1 MLHAQYNAAL
11 NVKRFQ
17 IAVVERFVMSR
28 PETSSS
34 SDTKM
39 PIDLSVGE
47 TKIADP
53 SADAGVTLDAVPDQS
68 NTNDQRVDDVSGGT
82 IIEDPSA
89 ASAVQVHSRGVIEPA
104 GDRKSSHTI
113 DEQAVTLI
121 QPDQK
126 VLDASQDASRADH
139 EIPSIMATMVE
150 QARAAQEVQSGV
162 TVSALPINVPSRSAA
177 EKQSFDGDTRV
188 GGIRPSPPKREGM
201 SSGADRYLLLDN
213 FAHGGLG
220 NIWKAEDKAI
230 RREVAFKELLPK
242 ALRNKA
248 VVERFI
254 EEAQITGQLEHPGIV
269 PIYDIGYQENGAPFY
284 SMKLVRGSNLE
295 KAIESMHALTRNS
308 SERNLAFT
316 RLLRQFISVCQAV
329 GFAHE
334 KGVLHRDLKPL
345 NIMIGEFG
353 ETLVLDWG
361 LAKLV
366 DIIGEQTISSDRADV
381 NAPDDDVLASDA
393 TADRETVIAPGPEH
407 QTGETLVESAV
418 TGTNATGPAV
428 TSRAVPTGSVQ
439 NSQPAGS
446 IAAKSQTANKT
457 SATLPGSHK
466 TQNSSTV
473 AGTGQR
479 QVSADARS
487 AGSETLM
494 GQVMGTPAYMPPEQ
508 AQGLINELDA
518 RSDIYSL
525 GGILYKILTNLQPVG
540 RGKIVE
546 VMQAVIAGKVKPP
559 RTIDATIPMPLEAIC
574 LKALSKVKT
583 DRYSKALDLASDVE
597 AFLADEPVSVYAEPW
612 TDRAWRWIKRHR
624 TFVFSSS
631 AATVVL
637 FVSISGWSWIEGAR
651 IERLRGAA
659 ASKTADAR
667 IAIEAADFTK
677 ANSLLTVALGQVQ
690 AESKL
695 ASVRANI
702 QNQIDDVARLQQAAE
717 HERVAVVRL
726 KAEQRLD
733 EAQQE
738 INENQDFPQ
747 AKVLLTE
754 IVAVIA
760 SESKLTDLRQRAQS
774 QLDLV
779 NRALT
784 QRSAVAAAQA
794 QLGRFDTAVEQT
806 RVFGGNLS
814 GEDSIDDLREARKH
828 GLGALD
834 LFEFDV
840 DHPDQLDARLKLLG
854 EPATVKW
861 RTGVFEL
868 LVTIAQAEINLA
880 MKDKADD
887 VRVAAERSLQ
897 YVDRAERLGLT
908 SQPAMMLRAEL
919 HNLLGQDDQA
929 KLASAKAET
938 IAPQSR
944 LDHFLLGERSRL
956 SRKYDEAVSH
966 FQNALRVDP
975 DDFWSLNMI
984 GLCHYQAGR
993 PAAASAGYTAS
1004 ISRRPELIWPYIVRG
1019 LVFGDL
1025 KQFDNSQRDFDKA
1038 LTLDPRSYHV
1048 FLNRGVV
1055 AVMQKKFA
1063 AAQSDF
1069 ERAAQLKPDQAA
1081 PYINIA
1087 EVGLQ
1092 QGAEFAA
1099 SNDAATNLRASA
1111 EYEKAL
1117 VALTKA
1123 TEISPQQATIYFFRG
1138 RIQVALNA
1146 EAAALADFERATKLE
1161 PSPRRR
1167 ARCSREIGRIHQR
1180 ANRLAPALLAYDN
1193 SLEEDSSDDI
1203 VLRLRAETLLAL
1215 GRHQDAVRDF
1225 TAYLEKVGPVGD
1237 VYRARGLANASLKR
1251 YREAINDYT
1260 MSLQYEPSPNM
1271 LTRRGWAYLL
1281 NATNLAKED
1290 FADAIQQNPQDPD
1303 PYQGLANALV
1313 TLGDYSGAVTQLEKS
1328 EPLALR
1334 TAAQIGPRAWPL
1346 LFNPATIY
1354 AQAVAKVRDDAKRTT
1369 AERDELAT
1377 KFTVEAV
1384 KLLTAAHKLAGQ
1396 KSQAIFAENL
1406 RTDTALDP
1414 IRQRTEFLEALQT
1427 LDPESAK

>member
-1 MLHAQYNAAL
+1 MP
-11 NVKRFQ
+11 R
-17 IAVVERFVMSR
+17 S
-28 PETSSS
+28 ETPSSS
-34 SDTKM
+34 ETEM
-39 PIDLSVGE
+39 PIAPSGDE
-47 TKIADP
+47 TKIAEP
-53 SADAGVTLDAVPDQS
+53 LADAGITLDAVPDQPRS
-68 NTNDQRVDDVSGGT
+68 DQQNVDHADGGT
-82 IIEDPSA
+82 ILEDSIAAPSIA
-89 ASAVQVHSRGVIEPA
+89 ASAVQVHSHGVIAPVGEHD
-104 GDRKSSHTI
+104 GQHMI
-113 DEQAVTLI
+113 DEQAETLI
-121 QPDQK
+121 QPNQP
-126 VLDASQDASRADH
+126 VLDPSQDASRAEH
-139 EIPSIMATMVE
+139 EVPSIMATMVE
-150 QARAAQEVQSGV
+150 QARAAQEVRSGA
-162 TVSALPINVPSRSAA
+162 TVSASPFNVAVAQRSTAS
-177 EKQSFDGDTRV
+177 KQSYDNETRV
-188 GGIRPSPPKREGM
+188 GGAKPASPKREGM
-201 SSGADRYLLLDN
+201 TSGADRYQLLDN

-248 VVERFI
+248 VVERFV

-295 KAIESMHALTRNS
+295 KAIESMHAVPRNS

-366 DIIGEQTISSDRADV
+366 DIVGEQTISSNRSDV
-381 NAPDDDVLASDA
+381 NAPDDDILASDA

-407 QTGETLVESAV
+407 REGETLVESAA
-418 TGTNATGPAV
+418 TGNGATGASPKTSQSGTLDAKSASVSAPASAAASVGKTNA
-428 TSRAVPTGSVQ
+428 S
-439 NSQPAGS
+439 
-446 IAAKSQTANKT
+446 
-457 SATLPGSHK
+457 LPGSNK
-466 TQNSSTV
+466 TQSPSTV

-479 QVSADARS
+479 LVSADARS

-540 RGKIVE
+540 RGKIAE
-546 VMQAVIAGKVKPP
+546 VMKAVIAGQVKPP
-559 RTIDATIPMPLEAIC
+559 RTIDATIPKSLEAIC

-583 DRYSKALDLASDVE
+583 DRYLKALDLAADVE

-631 AATVVL
+631 AAAVML
-637 FVSISGWSWIEGAR
+637 FVSLTGWSWIEGAR
-651 IERLRGAA
+651 IERLRSAVA
-659 ASKTADAR
+659 LKTADAR
-667 IAIEAADFTK
+667 TAIEASDFTK
-677 ANSLLTVALGQVQ
+677 ANSLLTEAFGQVQ

-695 ASVRANI
+695 ASVRTDI
-702 QNQIDDVARLQQAAE
+702 QNQINDVARLQQAAE
-717 HERVAVVRL
+717 HERIAVVRL
-726 KAEQRLD
+726 KVEQGLD
-733 EAQQE
+733 EAQQA
-738 INENQDFPQ
+738 INDRQDFTQ

-754 IVAVIA
+754 VVTALA
-760 SESKLTDLRQRAQS
+760 SETSLTELRQRAAS
-774 QLDLV
+774 QLEVV
-779 NRALT
+779 NRALK
-784 QRSAVAAAQA
+784 QQSAVAAAQA
-794 QLGRFDTAVEQT
+794 QFAKFAAAVEQT

-814 GEDSIDDLREARKH
+814 GEDSIDDLREAKKH
-828 GLGALD
+828 GLSALD
-834 LFEFDV
+834 LFEFD
-840 DHPDQLDARLKLLG
+840 PEQPEKLDARLKLLG
-854 EPATVKW
+854 DDATSKW

-868 LVTIAQAEINLA
+868 LITIAQAEINLA
-880 MKDKADD
+880 LKDNADD
-887 VRVAAERSLQ
+887 VRTAAERSLQ
-897 YVDRAERLGLT
+897 YVAHAERLGLA
-908 SQPAMMLRAEL
+908 SRPALMLRAEL

-938 IAPQSR
+938 VAPQTR

-956 SRKYDEAVSH
+956 QRKFDEALSH

-1025 KQFDNSQRDFDKA
+1025 KQFDNAHRDFEKA
-1038 LTLDPRSYHV
+1038 LSLDPQSYHV

-1055 AVMQKKFA
+1055 AVMQKNFA
-1063 AAQSDF
+1063 AAQADF
-1069 ERAAQLKPDQAA
+1069 ERAAQIKPDQAA
-1081 PYINIA
+1081 PYINMA

-1092 QGAEFAA
+1092 QGTEFAA
-1099 SNDAATNLRASA
+1099 SKDAATNLRAA
-1111 EYEKAL
+1111 GEYQKAL

-1123 TEISPQQATIYFFRG
+1123 VEISPQQATIYFFRG
-1138 RIQVALNA
+1138 RIQVAANA
-1146 EAAALADFERATKLE
+1146 EAAALSDFERAMKLE
-1161 PSPRRR
+1161 SNPRRR
-1167 ARCSREIGRIHQR
+1167 ARCLREIGLIHQR
-1180 ANRLAPALLAYDN
+1180 ANRLAQALTAYDK
-1193 SLEEDSSDDI
+1193 SRDEDESDDV
-1203 VLRLRAETLLAL
+1203 VLRLRAETLFAM
-1215 GRHQDAVRDF
+1215 GRPADAARDF
-1225 TAYLEKVGPVGD
+1225 TAFLDKVGPVGD

-1290 FADAIQQNPQDPD
+1290 FEEAIQQNPQDPD

-1313 TLGDYSGAVTQLEKS
+1313 TLGDYSGAVNQLEKS
-1328 EPLALR
+1328 APIAQKA
-1334 TAAQIGPRAWPL
+1334 AAQIGPRAWPL
-1346 LFNPATIY
+1346 LFNPATTY
-1354 AQAVAKVRDDAKRTT
+1354 AQAVAKVRDDAKRTV
-1369 AERDELAT
+1369 AEREELAT
-1377 KFTVEAV
+1377 KFTTDAV
-1384 KLLTAAHKLAGQ
+1384 KLLTSAHRLAGPKNQ
-1396 KSQAIFAENL
+1396 PIFAENL

-1414 IRQRTEFLEALQT
+1414 IRQRIEFVEALKM
-1427 LDPESAK
+1427 LDPDSAK

>member
-1 MLHAQYNAAL
+1 MP
-11 NVKRFQ
+11 RS
-17 IAVVERFVMSR
+17 EMPSS
-28 PETSSS
+28 ETE
-34 SDTKM
+34 M
-39 PIDLSVGE
+39 PIAPSGDE
-47 TKIADP
+47 TKIAEP
-53 SADAGVTLDAVPDQS
+53 IADAGMTLDAVPDQPES
-68 NTNDQRVDDVSGGT
+68 IQAHVIEAADGT
-82 IIEDPSA
+82 IIEDEATAPSLV
-89 ASAVQVHSRGVIEPA
+89 ASAVQVHSHGVIRPVGEQSAP
-104 GDRKSSHTI
+104 HTI
-113 DEQAVTLI
+113 DVQAETLI
-121 QPDQK
+121 QENQP
-126 VLDASQDASRADH
+126 VLDPSEDASRADH
-139 EIPSIMATMVE
+139 EVPSIMATMVE
-150 QARAAQEVQSGV
+150 QARAAQEARSGG
-162 TVSALPINVPSRSAA
+162 TVSAMPFNAAFAQRSTAS
-177 EKQSFDGDTRV
+177 KQSYDNETRV
-188 GGIRPSPPKREGM
+188 GGAKPAAPKREGTT
-201 SSGADRYLLLDN
+201 SGADRYQLIDN

-295 KAIESMHALTRNS
+295 KAIEAMHSLPRNS

-345 NIMIGEFG
+345 NIMVGEFG

-366 DIIGEQTISSDRADV
+366 DVVGEQTISSNRSDV
-381 NAPDDDVLASDA
+381 NAPDDDILASDA
-393 TADRETVIAPGPEH
+393 TADRETVIAPGPEPRE
-407 QTGETLVESAV
+407 GETLVESAATGSAATGSSPKISS
-418 TGTNATGPAV
+418 TGTLD
-428 TSRAVPTGSVQ
+428 
-439 NSQPAGS
+439 
-446 IAAKSQTANKT
+446 AKSANLSAAVSAAT
-457 SATLPGSHK
+457 SGGKANASLPGSNR
-466 TQNSSTV
+466 TQSPSTV

-479 QVSADARS
+479 LVSSDARS
-487 AGSETLM
+487 AGSETMM

-508 AQGLINELDA
+508 AQGLINELDP

-540 RGKIVE
+540 RGKVAE
-546 VMQAVIAGKVKPP
+546 VMKAVIAGQVKPP
-559 RTIDATIPMPLEAIC
+559 RTIDATIPKALEAIC

-583 DRYSKALDLASDVE
+583 DRYSKALDLAADVE
-597 AFLADEPVSVYAEPW
+597 AYLADEPVSVYAEPW

-624 TFVFSSS
+624 TFVFSSG
-631 AATVVL
+631 AAAVML
-637 FVSISGWSWIEGAR
+637 FVSLTGWSWIEGAR
-651 IERLRGAA
+651 IERLRSAV

-667 IAIEAADFTK
+667 SAIEASDFAK
-677 ANSLLTVALGQVQ
+677 ANSLLTEAIGQVQ
-690 AESKL
+690 AEPKL
-695 ASVRANI
+695 ASVRADI
-702 QNQIDDVARLQQAAE
+702 QNQINDVARMQQAAE
-717 HERVAVVRL
+717 HERIAVVRL
-726 KAEQRLD
+726 KVEQSLD
-733 EAQQE
+733 EAQQA
-738 INENQDFPQ
+738 INDKQDFTQ

-754 IVAVIA
+754 VVTALA
-760 SESKLTDLRQRAQS
+760 SESALKELRQRALS
-774 QLDLV
+774 QLEVV

-784 QRSAVAAAQA
+784 RQLEVAIAQT
-794 QLGRFDTAVEQT
+794 QLAKFVAAVEQT

-828 GLGALD
+828 GLSALD
-834 LFEFDV
+834 LFEFDAEQ
-840 DHPDQLDARLKLLG
+840 PDKLDARLKLLG
-854 EPATVKW
+854 DDATQKW

-880 MKDKADD
+880 VKDKVDD
-887 VRVAAERSLQ
+887 VHAAAERSLQ
-897 YVDRAERLGLT
+897 FVNRAEQLGLV
-908 SQPAMMLRAEL
+908 SQPALMLRAEL

-938 IAPQSR
+938 VAPHSR

-956 SRKYDEAVSH
+956 QRKFDEALSH

-1025 KQFDNSQRDFDKA
+1025 KQFDNAQHDFEKA
-1038 LTLDPRSYHV
+1038 LTLDPQSYHV

-1055 AVMQKKFA
+1055 AVMQKKFSEA
-1063 AAQSDF
+1063 RADF

-1081 PYINIA
+1081 PYINLA

-1092 QGAEFAA
+1092 QGIEYAA
-1099 SNDAATNLRASA
+1099 SQDAATNLRAAA

-1123 TEISPQQATIYFFRG
+1123 VEISPQQATIYFFRG
-1138 RIQVALNA
+1138 RIQVTLNA
-1146 EAAALADFERATKLE
+1146 AAAALADFDRAAKLE
-1161 PSPRRR
+1161 PSPLRR
-1167 ARCSREIGRIHQR
+1167 ARCFREIGLIHQR
-1180 ANRLAPALLAYDN
+1180 ANQLAQALAAYDK
-1193 SLEEDSSDDI
+1193 SLEEDTSDNT
-1203 VLRLRAETLLAL
+1203 VLRLRAEALLSL
-1215 GRHQDAVRDF
+1215 GRHADAVRDF
-1225 TAYLEKVGPVGD
+1225 TAFLEKAGPVGD
-1237 VYRARGLANASLKR
+1237 VYRARGQAYALLNR

-1271 LTRRGWAYLL
+1271 IKRRGWAYLL
-1281 NATNLAKED
+1281 KANNLAKED
-1290 FADAIQQNPQDPD
+1290 FVEAIQQNPQDPD
-1303 PYQGLANALV
+1303 SHHGLAFALV
-1313 TLGDYSGAVTQLEKS
+1313 TLGDYASAIAQLEKC
-1328 EPLALR
+1328 EPLTQR
-1334 TAAQIGPRAWPL
+1334 VIAQVGSPAWPL
-1346 LFNPATIY
+1346 RFNPAATY
-1354 AQAVAKVRDDAKRTT
+1354 AQAAAKVRDDMRRTE
-1369 AERDELAT
+1369 AEQDELAT
-1377 KFTVEAV
+1377 KFTIEAV
-1384 KLLTAAHKLAGQ
+1384 RLLTAAHKLAGAKNQ
-1396 KSQAIFAENL
+1396 PIFVENL
-1406 RTDTALDP
+1406 RTDSSLDP
-1414 IRQRTEFLEALQT
+1414 IRQRAEFLEALKT